1 MTDIFQQIAL
11 EKIEEAI
18 KNGEFEN
25 LAKQGQPL
33 DLSALASIP
42 PELRAAYTIIKNS
55 GLVPEEVQLLKE
67 IAELK
72 EKIGLCTD
80 SEQSSALIKK
90 LRETELKYEL
100 QLELR
105 RKKR

>member
-1 MTDIFQQIAL
+1 MTDIFKKIAL

-18 KNGEFEN
+18 KNGEFKN

-42 PELRAAYTIIKNS
+42 PEMRGAYTIMKNS
-55 GLVPEEVQLLKE
+55 GLVPEEVELLKE

-72 EKIGLCTD
+72 EKIGCNTD
-80 SEQSSALIKK
+80 PEQKSALVKK
-90 LRETELKYEL
+90 LRDTELKYKL
-100 QLELR
+100 RLELR
-105 RKKR
+105 R

>member
-1 MTDIFQQIAL
+1 MTDIFHQIAL

-25 LAKQGQPL
+25 LAKQGQPV
-33 DLSALASIP
+33 DLSALASVP
-42 PELRAAYTIIKNS
+42 PEMRAAYTIIKNS

-72 EKIGLCTD
+72 EKINCCTD
-80 SEQSSALIKK
+80 PEQNSALIKK
-90 LRETELKYEL
+90 LRETELKY
-100 QLELR
+100 QLRLEIR
-105 RKKR
+105 QKKR